1 MKSPPLDNEDTRHR
15 TQDTRHRTQTLMK
28 WSPLDNEDAG
38 IADLATSRLLE
49 LETLLTSILV
59 LSAVREPRTKKRN
72 MIMMMIMMM
81 MMMVVM
87 AMRLFANVEQEGT

>member
-1 MKSPPLDNEDTRHR
+1 MTIMRMM
-15 TQDTRHRTQTLMK
+15 TMTLMK

-59 LSAVREPRTKKRN
+59 LPTVREPGTRKKN
-72 MIMMMIMMM
+72 MIMMM
-81 MMMVVM
+81 MMVMMMV
-87 AMRLFANVEQEGT
+87 MRLFANVEQEGT

>member
-1 MKSPPLDNEDTRHR
+1 
-15 TQDTRHRTQTLMK
+15 MK

-49 LETLLTSILV
+49 LETLLASILV
-59 LSAVREPRTKKRN
+59 LPTVREPGTRKNK
-72 MIMMMIMMM
+72 IQMIMMM
-81 MMMVVM
+81 MVMVM

>member
-1 MKSPPLDNEDTRHR
+1 
-15 TQDTRHRTQTLMK
+15 MK

-59 LSAVREPRTKKRN
+59 LPTVREPRTRKNK
-72 MIMMMIMMM
+72 MIMVMMM
-81 MMMVVM
+81 VMMMVVVM

>member
-1 MKSPPLDNEDTRHR
+1 MRTQHTGHR
-15 TQDTRHRTQTLMK
+15 TQDTGHGDTETLMK

-49 LETLLTSILV
+49 LETLLASILV
-59 LSAVREPRTKKRN
+59 LPTVREPGTRKNK
-72 MIMMMIMMM
+72 IQMIMMM
-81 MMMVVM
+81 MVMVM

>member
-1 MKSPPLDNEDTRHR
+1 
-15 TQDTRHRTQTLMK
+15 MK

-59 LSAVREPRTKKRN
+59 LTTVREPGTRKNK
-72 MIMMMIMMM
+72 MIMMM
-81 MMMVVM
+81 MMMMMLVMMVM
-87 AMRLFANVEQEGT
+87 ANVIICKC